1 MQVGARETFT
11 SLSIKYDMNKAEIC
25 RLNKIHSG
33 VVFPGQTILLK
44 DPVHP
49 EDYVPPPQRSL
60 SASSIQE
67 GSGES
72 DSVTITTEDNQGRPE
87 VTEIVTEQSLEFV
100 NNTMF
105 RVKSLYLTVDKGI
118 VPGILEGSCD
128 YMRFTPTNT
137 PVIAIL
143 GVGCSVSNLGLGVH
157 SAVLVFVLV
166 LCSSGVV
173 CPLRCPPGCA

>member
-1 MQVGARETFT
+1 
-11 SLSIKYDMNKAEIC
+11 MNKAEIC
-25 RLNKIHSG
+25 RLNRIHSG
-33 VVFPGQTILLK
+33 VVFPGQTILVK

-60 SASSIQE
+60 SAGSFQE

-72 DSVTITTEDNQGRPE
+72 DSVTITTEDDQGRPK
-87 VTEIVTEQSLEFV
+87 VTEIMTEQSLEFV

-105 RVKSLYLTVDKGI
+105 RVKSLYFTVDKGI

-128 YMRFTPTNT
+128 YLRFTPNNT

-143 GVGCSVSNLGLGVH
+143 GIDR
-157 SAVLVFVLV
+157 LVTKL
-166 LCSSGVV
+166 
-173 CPLRCPPGCA
+173 

>member
-1 MQVGARETFT
+1 MRLQLF
-11 SLSIKYDMNKAEIC
+11 AEKEGWTCPQCGKSNVPGRITC
-25 RLNKIHSG
+25 MSCHST
-33 VVFPGQTILLK
+33 V
-44 DPVHP
+44 P

-166 LCSSGVV
+166 FVFFCGLFFFV
-173 CPLRCPPGCA
+173 CVFVLSFLFFFFFVFV